1 MGMVIPIV
9 IFFCIA
15 LMVNLSHI
23 SSSLFIVQQYQKEI
37 DHKFIID
44 MDILRCVRVL
54 ERSIWQQGYAYIDK
68 LHTNSKSVSMY
79 SLPNT
84 YSCIFTVESVAF
96 DHVDEKEYIF
106 EVLLKSQ
113 GSLVTKESIGESSG
127 ESDAKA
133 GESTSIPRYTVHV
146 VVATG
151 NEFYI
156 KRIFIKT

>member
-1 MGMVIPIV
+1 MVIPIV

-15 LMVNLSHI
+15 LLVNLSHI
-23 SSSLFIVQQYQKEI
+23 SSSLFLVQQYQREI
-37 DHKFIID
+37 DRKFMID

-68 LHTNSKSVSMY
+68 IYTNSESLSMY

-84 YSCIFTVESVAF
+84 YSCIFTVESVALELMG
-96 DHVDEKEYIF
+96 EKEYIF

-113 GSLVTKESIGESSG
+113 SGLDTKESVGESGGRLDIEADEIASM
-127 ESDAKA
+127 
-133 GESTSIPRYTVHV
+133 PRYTVHV
-146 VVATG
+146 VVTTG
-151 NEFYI
+151 DEFYI

>member
-1 MGMVIPIV
+1 MVVPIV

-15 LMVNLSHI
+15 LLVNLSHI
-23 SSSLFIVQQYQKEI
+23 SNSLFLVQQYQREI
-37 DHKFIID
+37 DRKFMID

-68 LHTNSKSVSMY
+68 IHTNSESVSLY

-84 YSCIFTVESVAF
+84 YSCIFTIASVAF
-96 DHVDEKEYIF
+96 EHMGEKEYIF

-113 GSLVTKESIGESSG
+113 GGRDTKESIGESGG
-127 ESDAKA
+127 EIGIEADEIA
-133 GESTSIPRYTVHV
+133 SIPRYTVHV
-146 VVATG
+146 VVTTG
-151 NEFYI
+151 DEFYI